1 MSWHATCSAT
11 HMRIRAAL
19 AGSIWALGWTTA
31 ALADEGSAK
40 SPSKTDY
47 SVSLLAGYGAGEQF
61 QDDERNNYGFAL
73 GARAG
78 LTLAAPRLYFGLSF
92 LHFDGYEET
101 WQKRY
106 TNTLDAE
113 FGYEFRLLRERLLIR
128 PQLALGV
135 AQAVTIQSDNA
146 GYPLPLHWA
155 PGVLVGGRVGPVLI
169 SVEYR
174 RDMVPDD
181 WPSSNS
187 VLFGAGLML

>member
-1 MSWHATCSAT
+1 MTCYVQA
-11 HMRIRAAL
+11 MRISAVLWASVWAL
-19 AGSIWALGWTTA
+19 AWTTT

-40 SPSKTDY
+40 KPSKTDH

-61 QDDERNNYGFAL
+61 EDDDRNNYGLAL

-92 LHFDGYEET
+92 LHFSGYHDT

-106 TNTLDAE
+106 TMTLDAE
-113 FGYEFRLLRERLLIR
+113 FGYEFRLLREHLLIR
-128 PQLALGV
+128 PQLALG
-135 AQAVTIQSDNA
+135 AALAVTAQSDNA
-146 GYPLPLHWA
+146 GGALPFHWA
-155 PGVLVGGRVGPVLI
+155 PGVLVGGRVGPVLV

-174 RDMVPDD
+174 RDMVTAE

-187 VLFGAGLML
+187 VLFGAGLVL